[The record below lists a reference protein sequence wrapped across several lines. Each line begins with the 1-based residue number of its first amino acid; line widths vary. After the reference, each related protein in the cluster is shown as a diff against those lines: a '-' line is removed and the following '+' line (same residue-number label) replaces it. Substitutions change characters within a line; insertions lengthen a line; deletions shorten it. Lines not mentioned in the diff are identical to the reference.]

1 MIEILIL
8 LTLLQIKHW
17 LIDFVYQTDDMIQ
30 YKGLYGAGA
39 GVEHSFWHGA
49 ATVMI
54 LMLFTPIE
62 WAVILAFVDFIVH
75 YHVDFLKMRYGEQ
88 DITNKKFWHH
98 LGFDQMLHQLTYIGI
113 IYALLI
119 L

>member
-8 LTLLQIKHW
+8 LVLLQIKHW
-17 LIDFVYQTDDMIQ
+17 LIDFVYQTDAMIK
-30 YKGLYGAGA
+30 YKGHYGHSDGL
-39 GVEHSFWHGA
+39 EHSLWHGGA
-49 ATVMI
+49 SVVI
-54 LMLFTPIE
+54 LTLFTPIE
-62 WAVILAFVDFIVH
+62 WAVILAFVDFVVH
-75 YHVDFLKMRYGEQ
+75 YHIDFIKMRYGEK
-88 DITNKKFWHH
+88 DITNKRFWHH